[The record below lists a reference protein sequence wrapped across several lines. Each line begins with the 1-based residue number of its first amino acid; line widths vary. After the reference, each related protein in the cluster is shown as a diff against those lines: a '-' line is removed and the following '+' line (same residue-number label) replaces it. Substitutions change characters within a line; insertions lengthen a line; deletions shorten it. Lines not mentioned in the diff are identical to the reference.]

1 MTWWSSRAPPDLW
14 RSLGPLLLCTPASS
28 LSPRDTHPYTPT
40 PTDTH
45 ENRWLSPGR
54 PVLSPFAT
62 TSHSHIHVLTHI
74 LRENHKQ
81 PSQSDSPSRAHTT
94 RGIQSPAKMDQRAA
108 GSGSEKPRELGMGV
122 WLAWNSRGLSADTSL
137 LSPGASGRGQGPLC
151 PPHARPSLEP
161 GCRSRRPFQMVPHQ
175 AEGGEQ
181 RGEGDAESFLW
192 ARPGPCWA

>member
-62 TSHSHIHVLTHI
+62 TSHSHTHVLTHI

-108 GSGSEKPRELGMGV
+108 GSGSGKPRELGMGV

-181 RGEGDAESFLW
+181 RVEGDAESFLW
-192 ARPGPCWA
+192 ARPGPCRA

>member
-1 MTWWSSRAPPDLW
+1 MRRGGPPGPPQTCGGVSDHCFCAPL
-14 RSLGPLLLCTPASS
+14 PLPC
-28 LSPRDTHPYTPT
+28 HQETPT
-40 PTDTH
+40 PTRPLPRTPMRTGSSHQGGQFCPLLPPPHTH
-45 ENRWLSPGR
+45 
-54 PVLSPFAT
+54 T
-62 TSHSHIHVLTHI
+62 HVLTHI

-108 GSGSEKPRELGMGV
+108 GSGSGKPRELGMGV
-122 WLAWNSRGLSADTSL
+122 WLAWNSRGLSADTSP

-181 RGEGDAESFLW
+181 RVEGDAESFLW